1 MHSQDGTVNSGG
13 APFEFG
19 SATGNRRAGSKP
31 KAIKASPGALAND
44 VAKI

>member
-31 KAIKASPGALAND
+31 KAIKVSPNSLAAD